1 MTRATVP
8 AIFFG
13 DTDAGPAISPRNAFG
28 VSAAYA
34 CVRALADAAASL
46 PLHTYR
52 RGAEGG
58 RERVDEHPTA
68 RRLRRPAPAVPT
80 SLLVWQ
86 MVATMNLWGECFLAL
101 YGRESVEQLALLP
114 PDRVQVKLTGG
125 VPFYTVTAEDG
136 RTTTVSTH
144 DVVHVRAATLD
155 GVRGVS
161 PVRAAREALGYA
173 QALAEHGSATMRHGG
188 APRGVLQIPPGPEGD
203 EAATRLATAW
213 EARHGGP
220 TAAGKVAVLSADVSF
235 TPISMSLA
243 DAEFIQQRQLSDVE
257 VARIFRVPP
266 WVIGAKTGDSLT
278 YSTVAE
284 QARAFVDFSL
294 RPWLVAIED
303 ALAGCERLFP
313 EGSGLYPQ
321 FSLDGLLRGDA
332 KARAEVYSAALD
344 PSTGWLRRDEVRELE
359 DLPAEAEQEA
369 AVA

>member
-144 DVVHVRAATLD
+144 DLVHVRGITLD
-155 GVRGVS
+155 GLRGVS
-161 PVRAAREALGYA
+161 PIRAMLARRSAVNPGARGARLGDDA
-173 QALAEHGSATMRHGG
+173 PTGAHPRRH
-188 APRGVLQIPPGPEGD
+188 P
-203 EAATRLATAW
+203 
-213 EARHGGP
+213 AR
-220 TAAGKVAVLSADVSF
+220 A
-235 TPISMSLA
+235 SLA
-243 DAEFIQQRQLSDVE
+243 L
-257 VARIFRVPP
+257 
-266 WVIGAKTGDSLT
+266 
-278 YSTVAE
+278 
-284 QARAFVDFSL
+284 QAR
-294 RPWLVAIED
+294 
-303 ALAGCERLFP
+303 
-313 EGSGLYPQ
+313 
-321 FSLDGLLRGDA
+321 
-332 KARAEVYSAALD
+332 
-344 PSTGWLRRDEVRELE
+344 
-359 DLPAEAEQEA
+359 
-369 AVA
+369 